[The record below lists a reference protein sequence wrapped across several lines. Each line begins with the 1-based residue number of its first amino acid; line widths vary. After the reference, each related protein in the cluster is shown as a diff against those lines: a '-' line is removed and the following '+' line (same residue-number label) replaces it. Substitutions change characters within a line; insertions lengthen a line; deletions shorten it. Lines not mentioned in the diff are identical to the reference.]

1 MASLTYVCFVP
12 AKGLIRDLSAHSS
25 NIAFEVPLASND
37 GDNPLALYHIRI
49 PNCIICHNYLL
60 SNSCTFFKFVNGI
73 LRNWESLCDI
83 RPDCHHH
90 FDANGTSNA
99 MFDELAERSLMSPLA
114 GTKHTYVR
122 LAIIIYCQILALFSK

>member
-12 AKGLIRDLSAHSS
+12 AKGLHC
-25 NIAFEVPLASND
+25 PL
-37 GDNPLALYHIRI
+37 L
-49 PNCIICHNYLL
+49 
-60 SNSCTFFKFVNGI
+60 NSCIFFQFVNGI

-90 FDANGTSNA
+90 FDASGTSNT

-114 GTKHTYVR
+114 GTKHTYVSKNR
-122 LAIIIYCQILALFSK
+122 QVYMLEPSCCFLYEGSLLFIFRVCLQ

>member
-1 MASLTYVCFVP
+1 M
-12 AKGLIRDLSAHSS
+12 
-25 NIAFEVPLASND
+25 
-37 GDNPLALYHIRI
+37 
-49 PNCIICHNYLL
+49 
-60 SNSCTFFKFVNGI
+60 NGI

-90 FDANGTSNA
+90 FDASGTSNA

-122 LAIIIYCQILALFSK
+122 LAIIIYCQILALFFRICNFCLLIIINYACFA

>member
-12 AKGLIRDLSAHSS
+12 AEGLIRNLSANSS
-25 NIAFEVPLASND
+25 NIAFEVPLVKF
-37 GDNPLALYHIRI
+37 LHFF
-49 PNCIICHNYLL
+49 
-60 SNSCTFFKFVNGI
+60 FFKFVNGI

-90 FDANGTSNA
+90 FDASGTSNA
-99 MFDELAERSLMSPLA
+99 MFDELAESSLMSPLA

-122 LAIIIYCQILALFSK
+122 LAIIIYCQILALFFSSL